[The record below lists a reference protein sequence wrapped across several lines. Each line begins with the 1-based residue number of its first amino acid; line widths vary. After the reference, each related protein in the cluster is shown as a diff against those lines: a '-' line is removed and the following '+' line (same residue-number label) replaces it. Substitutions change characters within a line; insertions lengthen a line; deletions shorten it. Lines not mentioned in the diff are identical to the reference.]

1 MRRPVRRG
9 QRLLEPLERS
19 AFSPDVPGCVSTGAT
34 KDETARNMREALTLH
49 LEALREAGSPLP
61 EGSTP
66 DAEAAILEV
75 A

>member
-1 MRRPVRRG
+1 MPRYVVVFERG
-9 QRLLEPLERS
+9 PGNWS

-34 KDETARNMREALTLH
+34 KEETARNMREALALH

-61 EGSTP
+61 EGSAA